1 MIKWL
6 RKLLK
11 VRNYEKEITQLQNKC
26 DNLVD
31 RLNQLEQTVQS
42 LSDENQ
48 LLIQTVYSK
57 KGE

>member
-6 RKLLK
+6 RKLLN